1 MVSAGLDPIEIGLLT
16 EPYWGL
22 PVKTYVRSRG
32 WSEQQ
37 LDDGIERL
45 RGRGFLDA
53 DNVLTDAGRSFREAI
68 EDTTDASMQA
78 SMDALGDDAE
88 ELLASLASW
97 GAAVKAANGY
107 PSAGPKDVADARKS

>member
-1 MVSAGLDPIEIGLLT
+1 M
-16 EPYWGL
+16 
-22 PVKTYVRSRG
+22 
-32 WSEQQ
+32 
-37 LDDGIERL
+37 
-45 RGRGFLDA
+45 
-53 DNVLTDAGRSFREAI
+53 LTDTGRTFREAI